1 MGYGPT
7 ATKKRIDKQA
17 VYHAAMLLIQS
28 NGQTTSLEVKTEL
41 RSLGFFAEQAEVSAF
56 LQELQTEHSW
66 EKETVGSMPNQ
77 HFAYSTTT
85 SKQAVAQPTQTA
97 TQPVT
102 HINTPLENE
111 VIQLIKD
118 TVWNRTTPPAINVN
132 SVLQKELGLD
142 HLNMIQIG
150 LAVDAKY
157 KTKTMK
163 EDWSPILT
171 VSDVVAMMLRL
182 DPSLNSAATTA
193 STFNAVLSPAYD
205 GVRTVL
211 SDKLGLLKSEILLA
225 STMKDLEVDS
235 LDLVEIAMEL
245 EMQFNIA
252 IPDDALESV
261 TTVDGL
267 VRIIDGLIG
276 TPAPVQ
282 TSHAAQT
289 STPGTTIGAST
300 AGNGKVKIPRKAKSV
315 INDSATP
322 STSPRVTVN
331 IDPISHVNSVADAKS
346 GYDGNSWFAY
356 VKNESDG
363 FVYDGKYTSDNIR
376 TVFARKKG
384 IKIQDVRASRVHR
397 M

>member
-7 ATKKRIDKQA
+7 STKKRIDKQA

-28 NGQTTSLEVKTEL
+28 NGQTTSLEVKTQL
-41 RSLGFFAEQAEVSAF
+41 RSLGFFAEQAEVSGF

-66 EKETVGSMPNQ
+66 EKETVGTMHNQ

-85 SKQAVAQPTQTA
+85 SKQAVAQPTQT
-97 TQPVT
+97 TTPQPHV
-102 HINTPLENE
+102 NTPLQND

-118 TVWNRTTPPAINVN
+118 TVWNRSTAPSINVA

-150 LAVDAKY
+150 LAIDAKY

-171 VSDVVAMMLRL
+171 VNDVVDMMLRL
-182 DPSLNSAATTA
+182 DPALNVSTSTP
-193 STFNAVLSPAYD
+193 TFNAVLSPAYD

-211 SDKLGLLKSEILLA
+211 SDKLGLLKSEILLSA
-225 STMKDLEVDS
+225 TMHDLEVDS

-267 VRIIDGLIG
+267 VKIIDGLIG
-276 TPAPVQ
+276 GSSAPVQ

-300 AGNGKVKIPRKAKSV
+300 AGNGKVKIPRKPKSV
-315 INDSATP
+315 INDSVTP

-331 IDPISHVNSVADAKS
+331 IDPITHVNSAIAAKS
-346 GYDGNSWFAY
+346 GYDGNFWFAY
-356 VKNESDG
+356 VKNELEG
-363 FVYDGKYTSDNIR
+363 YVYDGKYTSDNIR

-384 IKIQDVRASRVHR
+384 VKIQDVRASRIHR